1 MTTLAS
7 REAFGDE
14 LVCWLNRKFASPGRT
29 IGRTTRL
36 FEGGLI
42 NSIRILE
49 IIAWVERAI
58 GRTIPDCD
66 VRMDNFAS
74 AERIAELFGTEDGH
88 VVR

>member
-1 MTTLAS
+1 MITLAS
-7 REAFGDE
+7 RDALVEE
-14 LVCWLNRKFASPGRT
+14 LVLWLNRKFGRPERT
-29 IGRTTRL
+29 IDAGTQL
-36 FEGGLI
+36 FAGGMI

-58 GRTIPDCD
+58 GRPIPDRD

-74 AERIAELFGTEDGH
+74 AERIAAVFVAADSH